1 MRRGPVV
8 ICLFLTLVSMSHVHA
23 QPAPTGTSNGV
34 VVEQSPCTRVQRT
47 YEDYVDAGKKSYAT
61 EYEAARRHHVPMPPV
76 ERFVQSLYT
85 REEFAKRQAHQ
96 GFECVR
102 ITYLSDGLKV
112 VGHIFKPQVTNGKP
126 YPLMIFNRGGNR
138 EFGKNTP
145 RRIMGLYEFL
155 ANGFVVLASQ
165 YRGNDGG
172 EGQEEL
178 GGADIN
184 DVLHLFPLAQSLGY
198 IDMRNIFMYGVSRG
212 GMTTYI
218 ALKHGAPV
226 NAAAIVGGVTD
237 LQAWAEWRPQML
249 QEYQALIPEYA
260 RHADDQLRQRS
271 AIHWAEQI
279 NVPLLILH
287 GGADWRVPPS
297 QALTLVQRLQAWGK
311 VYELIIYARDDHGL
325 SFHQQEKNQQIVEWF
340 RAHMKAQ

>member
-1 MRRGPVV
+1 MRRDQVV
-8 ICLFLTLVSMSHVHA
+8 ICILMTLVSLYHAHA
-23 QPAPTGTSNGV
+23 QPTPTGTSNGTV
-34 VVEQSPCTRVQRT
+34 VDQRPCAPVTGT
-47 YEDYVDAGKKSYAT
+47 YENYVDAAKKGYAP
-61 EYEAARRHHVPMPPV
+61 EYEAAQRQNVPMQPV

-85 REEFAKRQAHQ
+85 REEFEKRQAHQ

-112 VGHIFKPQVTNGKP
+112 VGHIYKPQSTTGKH
-126 YPLMIFNRGGNR
+126 YPLIIFNRGGNR

-145 RRIMGLYEFL
+145 RRIIGLYEFL
-155 ANGFVVLASQ
+155 AHGFVVLASQ

-172 EGQEEL
+172 EGKEEL
-178 GGADIN
+178 GGADMN

-249 QEYQALIPEYA
+249 QEYQDLIPDYA
-260 RHADDQLRQRS
+260 RQADDQLRQRS
-271 AIHWAEQI
+271 VIHWVEQV

-297 QALTLVQRLQAWGK
+297 QALTLAQRLQAGGK

-325 SFHQQEKNQQIVEWF
+325 SFHREEKNQKIVEWF
-340 RAHMKAQ
+340 RAHMQAR